1 MASKKKVINGGDIE
15 ARLNGLLAA
24 EEPTLIR
31 WLQRTWKAQNADIT
45 DVELR
50 AAIVAGELPTDWAAR
65 FQERYAEFI
74 NERMVPR
81 WEKASGLGA
90 GSVREG
96 IAVLG
101 IEHEFSMLE
110 GRIAQWVTHR
120 GGELVTGLTAKQM
133 TALRGVL
140 WHHTVNKPLA
150 EKELMKLLRPLVGL
164 TPGQAEAVRK
174 QREALLESEVPLA
187 RAESIVQRTA
197 ARYRTIRAQRI
208 ARTELAMAYNN
219 GTQAAVEDVAASGA
233 FDGPVEKVWVT
244 QEDER
249 VCVVCGPL
257 DGTTVGLSSEF
268 EVPRRGM
275 ANVEVPPAHPSC
287 RCLLKYVV

>member
-1 MASKKKVINGGDIE
+1 MASKRVLNIE
-15 ARLNGLLAA
+15 ARLDELLAA
-24 EEPTLIR
+24 EEPALIR
-31 WLQRTWKAQNADIT
+31 WLQRTWKVQTADIT

-81 WEKASGLGA
+81 WEKGA
-90 GSVREG
+90 DEG
-96 IAVLG
+96 VAAVAVGVTALG
-101 IEHEFSMLE
+101 IEHDFSMLE
-110 GRIAQWVTHR
+110 GRIKQWVEQR
-120 GGELVTGLTAKQM
+120 GGELVTGLTARQM
-133 TALRGVL
+133 QALRSVL
-140 WHHTVNKPLA
+140 TYHTVTAPMA

-174 QREALLESEVPLA
+174 QREALIESGLKVSKVE
-187 RAESIVQRTA
+187 RIVQRTA
-197 ARYRTIRAQRI
+197 ARYRTIRAKRI
-208 ARTELAMAYNN
+208 ARTELAFAHNK

-257 DGTTVGLSSEF
+257 DGVTVGLSGEF

-287 RCLLKYVV
+287 RCLLKYVT